1 MKRYNGEE
9 SENPNKQHSFKV
21 NTYTQSRWAD
31 SGSASSKIPIT
42 KTRKEKKR
50 IDQVIREKEKTER
63 KKQAYNKYKLHEIAM
78 HQAIIK
84 ARRKREAEA
93 EKKNKEL
100 DRILKGLERAGFS
113 GKLMS
118 GNVMWEGR
126 ELKKKQ
132 GTRRKPRM
140 RVVIKESPGRRFYVY
155 LEVPNSLKRSPD
167 FALICKHIGRSRE
180 NANKE
185 ANRIASIYDCPIDKE

>member
-21 NTYTQSRWAD
+21 NT
-31 SGSASSKIPIT
+31 
-42 KTRKEKKR
+42 
-50 IDQVIREKEKTER
+50 
-63 KKQAYNKYKLHEIAM
+63 
-78 HQAIIK
+78 QAIIK
-84 ARRKREAEA
+84 ARKKREAEA